1 VFASEIDD
9 LGGCQG
15 NMAQAL
21 TQYRHPV
28 ASSEALD
35 VCYRVMC
42 PTLYRR
48 IRMAV
53 KIASN
58 LPLFFVIVDLIVGRN
73 LR

>member
-15 NMAQAL
+15 NKAQLLA
-21 TQYRHPV
+21 QYWHPE

-35 VCYRVMC
+35 VRYWAMC
-42 PTLYRR
+42 HALYHRT
-48 IRMAV
+48 RMAI
-53 KIASN
+53 KIANN
-58 LPLFFVIVDLIVGRN
+58 LPLFFVVVYFIVGHS